1 MRGWF
6 TQSSGAAEGDGWL
19 GRYWNLVVDLGSIEG
34 PLGCPPVFPRESF
47 DPREVAMIEGGDG
60 ETMGGGGRCDEE
72 VEVSDLLPNLLLACL
87 HFGETLPNI
96 RASFQD
102 FETVFQQLAVAAPEA
117 FTSDRE
123 QAPLDFGCDN
133 DAGKA
138 GSISD
143 FFPALKSRLV
153 GGLFQG
159 LRKDRGIKKPFHEDS
174 LGRVDKLLRA
184 ASRSKE

>member
-1 MRGWF
+1 
-6 TQSSGAAEGDGWL
+6 
-19 GRYWNLVVDLGSIEG
+19 
-34 PLGCPPVFPRESF
+34 
-47 DPREVAMIEGGDG
+47 MIEGGDG
-60 ETMGGGGRCDEE
+60 EAMGGGGRCDEE
-72 VEVSDLLPNLLLACL
+72 VEVSDLLPNLLLACF

-102 FETVFQQLAVAAPEA
+102 FETVFQQFAVATPEA

-153 GGLFQG
+153 RGLFDNPCKIPFGSFEVRSG
-159 LRKDRGIKKPFHEDS
+159 LGGEPEAPVWQKS
-174 LGRVDKLLRA
+174 
-184 ASRSKE
+184 